1 MYIGLIGN
9 YEQTPAK
16 VFNLDTKHITIY
28 ISLGLTII
36 ASVVLTTFCIFQISH
51 SVIRPLRQLNS
62 KMRESIE
69 SKSQRDISADQ
80 KSDQCAEINELY
92 DVFRDLIRNKKCMD
106 NEFLE
111 MEDSL
116 AIMELAGMCTMF
128 EGQNYKYAGICYS
141 NIANLQ
147 FKN

>member
-1 MYIGLIGN
+1 
-9 YEQTPAK
+9 
-16 VFNLDTKHITIY
+16 
-28 ISLGLTII
+28 
-36 ASVVLTTFCIFQISH
+36 
-51 SVIRPLRQLNS
+51 
-62 KMRESIE
+62 MRESIE
-69 SKSQRDISADQ
+69 SKSQREISADN

-141 NIANLQ
+141 NIANL
-147 FKN
+147 